1 MRVLAMFRVQGVMR
15 KPTDPTFADE
25 EACLRMIDQGLY
37 VQSNAT
43 LEVAL
48 PLFDKSGVAFLPV
61 VSLKDG
67 TTPVLQGALFHVDAL
82 KAYNRALAATAAE
95 EHS

>member
-1 MRVLAMFRVQGVMR
+1 
-15 KPTDPTFADE
+15 
-25 EACLRMIDQGLY
+25 MIGDGIY
-37 VQSNAT
+37 VDAGAT

-48 PLFDKSGVAFLPV
+48 PIFDRAMVPFIPV
-61 VSLKDG
+61 VTLTGDRNA
-67 TTPVLQGALFHVDAL
+67 PQLQGALFHVDAL